1 MNILYCVCLTSLI
14 ISLMHNYE
22 TIKYTIKCYSCQ
34 LLHYTKYECK
44 LFYNNLFPSKCEQ
57 TKENAK
63 CTA

>member
-1 MNILYCVCLTSLI
+1 
-14 ISLMHNYE
+14 MHNYE
-22 TIKYTIKCYSCQ
+22 TIKYTIKCFSCQ